1 MTEINRRQLLLRGAI
16 GAGGLA
22 SMSAILAACGGSSG
36 IEGQSSDEAAS
47 EEAAPA
53 VERTLGEKLV
63 FSNWPLY
70 IDIDDETKKSATLE
84 GFTAETGVP
93 VEYIEDI
100 NSNEEFF
107 GIVQGPLS
115 QGQFVRDLAIP
126 TGYMAA
132 RMKDLGY
139 LEQFDLESVPN
150 LGNVSIAAPPWNE
163 GFAYGIPWQSYM
175 TGLAYNEDKI
185 SGVTSVEELLTDPA
199 LKGKITLFNSM
210 GDTMGLLMQDA
221 GYDTTQIDP
230 DQFDEQLERL
240 QKAVDDG
247 QVRQFTGNEYTG
259 PLAKGDLWACMAW
272 SGDIIQL
279 QADNDKLRFNIPDK
293 GGQVGTDYMCILK
306 GGDVYT
312 SSVFA
317 NYVLDPVIA
326 AQLSVYINYVTPVS
340 AAKAEAEKLDP
351 DVATNQLIFPDEAT
365 LAKLQEF
372 DPVALNDQTYNEKFQ
387 AVIGA

>member
-1 MTEINRRQLLLRGAI
+1 MTELNRRQLLLRGAI

-22 SMSAILAACGGSSG
+22 SMSAILAACGGGGG
-36 IEGQSSDEAAS
+36 IEGQTSEQATEAAAS
-47 EEAAPA
+47 
-53 VERTLGEKLV
+53 VERTLADKFVL
-63 FSNWPLY
+63 SNWPLY
-70 IDIDDETKKSATLE
+70 IDIDEETKKSPTLD

-93 VEYIEDI
+93 VEYLEDI

-115 QGQFVRDLAIP
+115 QGQFVRDVAII

-139 LEQFDLESVPN
+139 LEQFDLESVSD
-150 LGNVSIAAPPWNE
+150 LGNVSIPAPPWNE
-163 GFAYGIPWQSYM
+163 GFAYGVPWQSYM
-175 TGLAYNEDKI
+175 TGLSYNEDKI
-185 SGVTSVEELLTDPA
+185 SSVMSVEELLTEPA

-221 GYDTTQIDP
+221 GYDTTKIDP

-279 QADNDKLRFNIPDK
+279 QADNDKLRFTIPDK
-293 GGQVGTDYMCILK
+293 GGQIGTDYMCILK

-317 NYVLDPVIA
+317 NYVLDPKIA

-340 AAKAEAEKLDP
+340 AAKPEAEAIDP
-351 DVATNQLIFPDEAT
+351 AVSENQLIFPDEAT